1 MIVSRTGGA
10 SGAFF
15 LKKLN
20 CTATA
25 GWQLCVLEL
34 SDAPGSWDRRL
45 TSDTGLHGRHLRAM
59 RQLGTC
65 KVVPAK
71 EARAEADI
79 CPGFYDLNHNAVKS
93 CNKT

>member
-1 MIVSRTGGA
+1 MTVSRTGGA

-25 GWQLCVLEL
+25 GWQLFALEL
-34 SDAPGSWDRRL
+34 SYAHTPTSSDSRL
-45 TSDTGLHGRHLRAM
+45 TSDTGLQGRHLRAL

-65 KVVPAK
+65 KVVPAN
-71 EARAEADI
+71 EVRAAADI
-79 CPGFYDLNHNAVKS
+79 RPGF
-93 CNKT
+93 KT